1 MIQDKLIHIS
11 LFLLIF
17 NMIWKK
23 TEIKKNIKKN
33 KYVAFFY
40 VMKSQKRESV

>member
-17 NMIWKK
+17 NMISKK

-33 KYVAFFY
+33 KYVVFFY
-40 VMKSQKRESV
+40 VMKSQERESV